1 MIRAAW
7 KSSQPMGV
15 GATEI
20 AKRLKIGRASVY
32 RLLASLKAKID
43 PAMTRETKT
52 RKELADLVSARLA
65 PVLFAVP
72 PPYGL
77 GD

>member
-20 AKRLKIGRASVY
+20 AKRLKIGHASVY
-32 RLLASLKAKID
+32 RLLASLTAKID

-52 RKELADLVSARLA
+52 RKELADLVMREARASVVCCPSALRSR
-65 PVLFAVP
+65 
-72 PPYGL
+72 
-77 GD
+77 